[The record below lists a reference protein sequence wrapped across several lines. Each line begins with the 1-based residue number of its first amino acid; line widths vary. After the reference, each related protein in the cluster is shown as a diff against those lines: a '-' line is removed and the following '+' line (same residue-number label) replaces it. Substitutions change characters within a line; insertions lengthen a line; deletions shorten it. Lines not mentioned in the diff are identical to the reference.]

1 GAVVGVG
8 TWMGASGARRERV
21 VRPLQ
26 RLANLLAALR
36 EGDFTIRARH
46 ARNEDPLGAALAEV
60 NLLGQ
65 TLRTQRLGALEAS
78 ELLARVMEEID
89 VAVFAFD
96 EERRLRLANRARARL

>member
-1 GAVVGVG
+1 G
-8 TWMGASGARRERV
+8 R
-21 VRPLQ
+21 LQ
-26 RLANLLAALR
+26 TLATLR
-36 EGDFTIRARH
+36 AGLGEGDSTIRARH

-96 EERRLRLANRARARL
+96 EERRLRLANRAGERLVGRGGGVGPPAADG